1 MAGVADQEF
10 VFRFPD
16 EEFGLSARK
25 KRSSAASTATGRR
38 SSGRPALRRTNSG
51 GSRHSTKT
59 ARGSQSAGLA
69 PSSAASH
76 NPRNDYDRRSRGNT
90 SHPLRGM
97 KSQVLTRKLETGF
110 NLTWINGGSKSQA
123 VILSTNSDKTYLRI
137 RIRSKDEEE
146 SENDGGKANQ
156 RDLKFKVRHIA
167 KIGSERESA
176 ADRNRPEKP
185 KNKSF
190 VIKMK
195 YPVGEFTKFKFLAQS
210 LAERDS
216 VLLAIKSILDHGKQQ
231 QHASHPS
238 KSQAIEFEMRSDPV
252 NVKSFKALQ
261 ISERNAIVD
270 EDADSLTIP
279 APKNLIDAPE
289 EEDIFYDTRDE
300 PTTHAR
306 SIGDAD
312 RDDDLHVFG
321 RSAELNA
328 FQRENGASRPYDNSS
343 YYNKSVTREDP
354 ATMAKLNRNRPD
366 KWMEKKTTDSHRRTA
381 TSDMAGPGKGRKYQP
396 ASKMIQNK
404 QKARMQKILE
414 SQRNSAD
421 SDSSHSSMKEM
432 TDAKLPESS
441 YACNPSQAL
450 SALEDVDISNLAA
463 DFTNPVVGPWCT
475 DDICTA
481 SLRDFADSMTGIFD
495 IKDNRQTKGVNKV
508 NRAKA
513 ENYISGFLGDN
524 TNMSELLSV
533 RDLWNVAANKHATGE
548 ELKKIHNRARKSS
561 GQAKRLA
568 NLRKQM
574 TFAGGDQR
582 NASTLQTISSFDDVH
597 RKKTETEDDDLLY
610 YDSDPEDSRERT
622 FRKGPREV
630 MARREEEDIRSRVKR
645 REALD
650 ILDTTRF
657 GLGRRWRRAGQ
668 DVLSDIIEATKNE
681 KITLLWHPTKNS
693 ESNGNMPPV
702 CVNIW
707 VESGIYL
714 TDGSFL
720 LPKLSWLPAHE
731 KNLENRVMNISDRN
745 PGSLDLLDVC
755 RVKECETIDRD
766 LYPLANTERCFVIQ
780 TQNARYIFEAQS
792 KQERGRVVNGL
803 KLVIARL
810 ASLLMLKD
818 LRAVD
823 EFFGGNQVPGE
834 APIWARGDDRS
845 DSDDGFPS
853 A

>member
-1 MAGVADQEF
+1 MVA
-10 VFRFPD
+10 
-16 EEFGLSARK
+16 
-25 KRSSAASTATGRR
+25 
-38 SSGRPALRRTNSG
+38 
-51 GSRHSTKT
+51 
-59 ARGSQSAGLA
+59 
-69 PSSAASH
+69 
-76 NPRNDYDRRSRGNT
+76 
-90 SHPLRGM
+90 
-97 KSQVLTRKLETGF
+97 
-110 NLTWINGGSKSQA
+110 
-123 VILSTNSDKTYLRI
+123 LSTNSDRTYLRI
-137 RIRSKDEEE
+137 RIRSRDEEE

-156 RDLKFKVRHIA
+156 RDIKFKVRHIA

-176 ADRNRPEKP
+176 VDRNRPDHEKP

-216 VLLAIKSILDHGKQQ
+216 VLLAIKSLLDQGRQQ
-231 QHASHPS
+231 QYASHPS
-238 KSQAIEFEMRSDPV
+238 KSQQQIEFEKGSDPV

-261 ISERNAIVD
+261 LSERNAHVD
-270 EDADSLTIP
+270 EDADSFTIP
-279 APKNLIDAPE
+279 APKNLIDPPE
-289 EEDIFYDTRDE
+289 EEEIFYDTRDE
-300 PTTHAR
+300 PTSHAR
-306 SIGDAD
+306 SIGDPE
-312 RDDDLHVFG
+312 RDDNLHVFG
-321 RSAELNA
+321 RSAELNT
-328 FQRENGASRPYDNSS
+328 FQRENGASRPYDNP
-343 YYNKSVTREDP
+343 YYKSATPEDP

-366 KWMEKKTTDSHRRTA
+366 KWMEKKTTSSHRRTA
-381 TSDMAGPGKGRKYQP
+381 TSDMTGRKYQP
-396 ASKMIQNK
+396 ASKMIQSK
-404 QKARMQKILE
+404 QKARAQKILE
-414 SQRNSAD
+414 SHRTRSD
-421 SDSSHSSMKEM
+421 TDFSDSSSKEM
-432 TDAKLPESS
+432 ADAKLSGNS
-441 YACNPSQAL
+441 HAFNPSQAF
-450 SALEDVDISNLAA
+450 SALENVDISNLAA

-495 IKDNRQTKGVNKV
+495 LKDNRQIKGVNAANKV
-508 NRAKA
+508 NRVKA
-513 ENYISGFLGDN
+513 EEYISGFLGDK

-533 RDLWNVAANKHATGE
+533 RDLWNVAANKHATGK
-548 ELKKIHNRARKSS
+548 ELKKVHNRARKSS
-561 GQAKRLA
+561 GQANRLI

-582 NASTLQTISSFDDVH
+582 NASTLQTISSFDDVQ
-597 RKKTETEDDDLLY
+597 RKKREMGDDDLLY
-610 YDSDPEDSRERT
+610 YDSDPEDARERT

-630 MARREEEDIRSRVKR
+630 MARRKEEDIRSRVKR

-657 GLGRRWRRAGQ
+657 GLGRRWRRVGQ

-681 KITLLWHPTKNS
+681 KITLLWHPTQNS
-693 ESNGNMPPV
+693 EPNGNMPPV
-702 CVNIW
+702 CVNVW

-714 TDGSFL
+714 TDGTFL

-731 KNLENRVMNISDRN
+731 KNLQNRVLNISDKN

-780 TQNARYIFEAQS
+780 TQSARYVFEAQS

-834 APIWARGDDRS
+834 APIWARGYDRS
-845 DSDDGFPS
+845 DSEDGFPS